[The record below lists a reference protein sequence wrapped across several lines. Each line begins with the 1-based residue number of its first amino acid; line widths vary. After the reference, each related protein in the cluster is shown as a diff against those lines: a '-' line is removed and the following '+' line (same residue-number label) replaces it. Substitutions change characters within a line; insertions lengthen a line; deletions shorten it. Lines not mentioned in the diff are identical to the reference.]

1 MSRTAVD
8 LPLYP
13 GFEGPYSQGAAGGGI
28 LYTSGQLPF
37 DPEAGRIV
45 DGSVAAQVRMC
56 LQNIERIVVAGGS
69 DMDCVIRCCVFARR
83 YSDFQAVSRA
93 YAEAFSEPYPA
104 RTFITVADLPEGVD
118 VIIEAVAFVPET
130 GRPSE
135 DQ

>member
-1 MSRTAVD
+1 MSRIAVD

-45 DGSVAAQVRMC
+45 DGPVEAQVSMC
-56 LQNIERIVVAGGS
+56 MQNIERIVVAGGS
-69 DMDCVIRCCVFARR
+69 NMDSVIRCCVFARR

-93 YAEAFSEPYPA
+93 YAEAFDEPYPA

-130 GRPSE
+130 GPPSE
-135 DQ
+135 DE

>member
-13 GFEGPYSQGAAGGGI
+13 GFEGPYSQGAAGGVI

-45 DGSVAAQVRMC
+45 DGPVEAQVRMC
-56 LQNIERIVVAGGS
+56 MQNIERIVVAGGS
-69 DMDCVIRCCVFARR
+69 NMDCVIRCCVFARR

-93 YAEAFSEPYPA
+93 YAEAFERALPGPDVHHGGGPAGWGRRDHRGRGVRAGVPA
-104 RTFITVADLPEGVD
+104 RPG
-118 VIIEAVAFVPET
+118 
-130 GRPSE
+130 
-135 DQ
+135 

>member
-8 LPLYP
+8 VPLYP

-28 LYTSGQLPF
+28 LFTSGQLPF
-37 DPEAGRIV
+37 DTETGRIV
-45 DGSVAAQVRMC
+45 SDSVEAQVKAC

-69 DMDCVIRCCVFARR
+69 DMDSVIRCCVFARR

-93 YAEAFSEPYPA
+93 YADAFNDPYPA

-118 VIIEAVAFVPET
+118 VIIEAVAFVPES
-130 GRPSE
+130 GRPSG
-135 DQ
+135 